1 MKNSQSIVS
10 AILAIAVIFLL
21 YREFSPRPSGEQSPS
36 TLAPV
41 KAEGSLRLAYINID
55 SLVEHYNYH
64 RELKE
69 KLEQR
74 VKRVEADLQQKS
86 EVFQENI
93 TLLEREAPNM
103 SDEQLQQAQM
113 ELQQTQQQLLQYRD
127 QLTNEL
133 AVEEQELTQ
142 LLKADMDSILTALK
156 TEQDYDFI
164 FSFDPA
170 SSVLSANEA
179 FNITKLVTE
188 RLNQAHQAKQKS

>member
-1 MKNSQSIVS
+1 MKNSQSIIS

-21 YREFSPRPSGEQSPS
+21 YREFSPHPSSEQSPS
-36 TLAPV
+36 TLAPA

>member
-1 MKNSQSIVS
+1 MKNSQSIIS

-21 YREFSPRPSGEQSPS
+21 YREFSPRPSSEQSPS
-36 TLAPV
+36 TLAPA

>member
-21 YREFSPRPSGEQSPS
+21 YREFSPRPSSEQSPS
-36 TLAPV
+36 TLAPA

-142 LLKADMDSILTALK
+142 LLKADMDSILTTLK